1 MKFPERFHATWI
13 MIKNAKA
20 QRTQFANMPWS
31 PFTDRH
37 QMQELDKGV
46 VTEKTHVHKTAAGC
60 ALPKA
65 LSRTRQQTRKTQML
79 TYRLSLSTSNQDF

>member
-1 MKFPERFHATWI
+1 

-20 QRTQFANMPWS
+20 PKTQFANMPCS
-31 PFTDRH
+31 LFTDRH

-46 VTEKTHVHKTAAGC
+46 VIEKTHVHKIAARC

-65 LSRTRQQTRKTQML
+65 LSKTIQQTRKTQML
-79 TYRLSLSTSNQDF
+79 TYILSFSTSNQDF